1 VSPWN
6 RGPVTARWTERA
18 PYGRARHG
26 TALPHS
32 ERLRHN
38 GVVSA
43 KEELRR
49 LVEDLPEA
57 SAAQLLHELA
67 LRSDLNH
74 AEEQLARGEFNE
86 YDQDTIRDLADAV
99 KRRGQERLAARA

>member
-1 VSPWN
+1 M
-6 RGPVTARWTERA
+6 
-18 PYGRARHG
+18 
-26 TALPHS
+26 

-57 SAAQLLHELA
+57 SAAQLLQELA

-74 AEEQLARGEFNE
+74 AEEQLARGEFSE
-86 YDQDTIRDLADAV
+86 YDRDTIRDLADAV
-99 KRRGQERLAARA
+99 KRRGQERLAAERKLPIGSIIVKPRPGFSS